1 MRRATRGGR
10 ALPERSH
17 GAGAM
22 RKAPALPPP
31 RLRVQIVELRPGH
44 PRPPVP
50 DHDGM
55 TPSETRSD
63 PAPARP
69 GPLAELRRHLSTV
82 PNQLTAT
89 RLALV
94 PVLWFLALFN
104 RPVWLGVGV
113 AVAAATDV
121 LDGWLS
127 RRWHQTSDFGS
138 RLDSFADHLLAISVT
153 LWLVLL
159 RPFFFR
165 EQKWPLI
172 AWSAFA
178 LFVLAVSWVRFR
190 RFVDLHLYTA
200 KAAVFLAFCFG
211 IPLLVLGRYSHVQ
224 FWITIGACFVSALES
239 LLVIL
244 TSSEVDEH
252 RGSILLPRRRS

>member
-1 MRRATRGGR
+1 M
-10 ALPERSH
+10 
-17 GAGAM
+17 
-22 RKAPALPPP
+22 APTDTPTGTH
-31 RLRVQIVELRPGH
+31 R
-44 PRPPVP
+44 PRPR
-50 DHDGM
+50 
-55 TPSETRSD
+55 T
-63 PAPARP
+63 
-69 GPLAELRRHLSTV
+69 LAALRRRLSTL
-82 PNQLTAT
+82 PNQLTAA

-94 PVLWFLALFN
+94 PVLWLLAVLH
-104 RPVWLGVGV
+104 RPAWLGLGV

-138 RLDSFADHLLAISVT
+138 RLDSVADHLLAISVT

-165 EQKWPLI
+165 EQTWPLI

-178 LFVLAVSWVRFR
+178 LFVLAVSWVKFR
-190 RFVDLHLYTA
+190 RFVDLHLYTS

-211 IPLLVLGRYSHVQ
+211 IPLLVFGRYSHVQ
-224 FWITIGACFVSALES
+224 FWITLGACFLSALES

-244 TSSEVDEH
+244 TSREVDEH
-252 RGSILLPRRRS
+252 RGTLLRRARRG